1 LKQNKEK
8 EEVKKMTVFSV
19 GTYLVKREK
28 RQEFLSFQQRWLKYV
43 KDNPETF
50 KELKS
55 WKLFSQE
62 IGGTLGG
69 YVEMWEFDNL
79 TEYAKS
85 REKRHSDKGYVEFAE
100 EWYRLTE
107 PSTWNIWN
115 AVM

>member
-1 LKQNKEK
+1 
-8 EEVKKMTVFSV
+8 
-19 GTYLVKREK
+19 
-28 RQEFLSFQQRWLKYV
+28 V

-55 WKLFSQE
+55 VKLFSQNL
-62 IGGTLGG
+62 GGTLGG
-69 YVEMWEFDNL
+69 YIEMWEFDNL

-85 REKRHSDKGYVEFAE
+85 MEKFNSDKGYVEFAE

-107 PSTWNIWN
+107 PSTWKIWN

>member
-1 LKQNKEK
+1 
-8 EEVKKMTVFSV
+8 MTVFSV

-55 WKLFSQE
+55 VKLFSQDL
-62 IGGTLGG
+62 GGTLGG

-85 REKRHSDKGYVEFAE
+85 MEKFNSDKGYTEFAE
-100 EWYRLTE
+100 E
-107 PSTWNIWN
+107 
-115 AVM
+115 

>member
-1 LKQNKEK
+1 
-8 EEVKKMTVFSV
+8 MTVFSV

-55 WKLFSQE
+55 VKLFSQDL
-62 IGGTLGG
+62 GGTLGE
-69 YVEMWEFDNL
+69 YIEMWEFDSL

-85 REKRHSDKGYVEFAE
+85 SEKFNSDKGYVEFAE

-107 PSTWNIWN
+107 PSTWKIWN

>member
-1 LKQNKEK
+1 
-8 EEVKKMTVFSV
+8 MTVFSV

-28 RQEFLSFQQRWLKYV
+28 MKEFLSLQQRWLIYV

-55 WKLFSQE
+55 WKLFSE
-62 IGGTLGG
+62 GLGGTLSG
-69 YVEMWEFDNL
+69 YIEMWEFDNL

-85 REKRHSDKGYVEFAE
+85 REKRHSDKGYTEFAE
-100 EWYRLTE
+100 EFYRLTE
-107 PSTWNIWN
+107 PSTWKIWN

>member
-1 LKQNKEK
+1 
-8 EEVKKMTVFSV
+8 MTIFWV

-55 WKLFSQE
+55 WKLFSQD

-69 YVEMWEFDNL
+69 YIEMWEYDSL
-79 TEYAKS
+79 TEYAKAV
-85 REKRHSDKGYVEFAE
+85 EKFDSDKGYVEFAE
-100 EWYRLTE
+100 EWYRLAE
-107 PSTWNIWN
+107 SSTCSIWK

>member
-1 LKQNKEK
+1 
-8 EEVKKMTVFSV
+8 MTIFWV

-55 WKLFSQE
+55 VKLFSQN
-62 IGGTLGG
+62 IGGTLGE
-69 YVEMWEFDNL
+69 YIEMWEYDNL
-79 TEYAKS
+79 TEYAKFW
-85 REKRHSDKGYVEFAE
+85 EKIPRDKGYVEFEE

-107 PSTWNIWN
+107 PSSCNIWN